1 MKEIQNLNSMIKTIH
16 KEDPSSAW
24 LLKIMVYWDILRDK
38 NSTIQAFEEG
48 IKLSQNNIYIYI
60 EYWKFM
66 KYLKKTDKM
75 LEISE
80 QLMKVVDNSCIPTD
94 QWIEAH
100 DLRFK
105 TLLMKGS
112 TKELIEEAINT
123 LKKIWYILP
132 PLPVDGLWYIKD
144 AQEEAELK
152 KEAADE
158 KAQPFVKEEFRHL
171 FFSPPDQSSSPSH
184 RKTQSST
191 KIPSVTAGC
200 YLSLKDGKSH
210 LPQSKEAIIN
220 NIRKHLRE
228 NSKDQSSGP
237 REDVLKAAKWLKPVN
252 KSEKD
257 QWSSDSS
264 NSPSCEDFL
273 RVTFKS
279 DFLYQIGKV
288 AAKSGFMLEKA
299 LKFLNDFLLVI
310 NYFKQDMRSGSYQ
323 QLRVNA
329 IYYIGIA
336 YFQLGDKET
345 SERWLREIQSEMID
359 LYGKDHKKVVKID
372 SILTTYFTERFSL
385 EQCITNYF

>member
-1 MKEIQNLNSMIKTIH
+1 MIKTIY
-16 KEDPSSAW
+16 KEDPYNAW

-48 IKLSQNNIYIYI
+48 IKMTPNNINIYI
-60 EYWKFM
+60 EFWKFM

-80 QLMKVVDNSCIPTD
+80 QLMKVIDNSSVPTD

-112 TKELIEEAINT
+112 TKDLIEEAINT

-144 AQEEAELK
+144 AHEEAENQ
-152 KEAADE
+152 KEAVNE
-158 KAQPFVKEEFRHL
+158 KPIPYIKEEFKHL
-171 FFSPPDQSSSPSH
+171 FLAPPDQSGSPAH
-184 RKTQSST
+184 RKAESSS
-191 KIPSVTAGC
+191 KIPSITVGF

-210 LPQSKEAIIN
+210 LPLSKESVIN
-220 NIRKHLRE
+220 NIRKQLKGS
-228 NSKDQSSGP
+228 SKDQSSGSK
-237 REDVLKAAKWLKPVN
+237 DDGIKGLKPKKSIN
-252 KSEKD
+252 KSEND
-257 QWSSDSS
+257 QWSSESGDSS
-264 NSPSCEDFL
+264 ATDDFL
-273 RVTFKS
+273 RITFKS

-310 NYFKQDMRSGSYQ
+310 SFFKQDMRSGSYQ
-323 QLRVNA
+323 QLRANA

-345 SERWLREIQSEMID
+345 SEKFLREIQSEMID
-359 LYGKDHKKVVKID
+359 LYGKDHKKVLKID
-372 SILTTYFTERFSL
+372 SILSTYFTERFNPAL
-385 EQCITNYF
+385 WITDYF